1 MRDGRRKCAEG
12 MLDFLPGGNGV
23 TVAGTREVG
32 LGVFTWGE
40 KSWGIPGGTGLCD
53 EHMDPT

>member
-12 MLDFLPGGNGV
+12 MLDFLPGENGV
-23 TVAGTREVG
+23 TVAEVG

-40 KSWGIPGGTGLCD
+40 ESWGIPGGTGLCD